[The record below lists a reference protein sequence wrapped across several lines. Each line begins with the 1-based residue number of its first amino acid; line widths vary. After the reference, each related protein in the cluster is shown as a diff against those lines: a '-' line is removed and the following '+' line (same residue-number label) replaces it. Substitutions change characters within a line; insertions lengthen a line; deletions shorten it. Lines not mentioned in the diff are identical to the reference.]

1 MKPRL
6 KPIDEQVIVITG
18 ASSGIGLATARLA
31 ARRGARVVLAA
42 RGADALDRAVDGI
55 RADGGVARRVSADV
69 TQARDLER
77 LAQTAITEFGCFDT
91 WVNCAAVAIYGR
103 VDEVPLEDQRRLF
116 ETNFWGVVQG
126 SLAALPRLRARG
138 GALINLGSMVSD
150 IAIPLQ
156 GIYCASKH
164 AVKAYT
170 NALRLEVEAEGAPI
184 SVTLIK
190 PGAID
195 TPYFEHARNYME
207 RAPKPPPPVYAPDA
221 VARAILRCATYP
233 VREVIVGGAARA
245 MLTAASL
252 SPRAADRVMERT
264 MFSAQKSDRPAT
276 ANRDDNLYHPDLT
289 GPRERGRLSGPVLSH
304 SLYTSAVLHPA
315 RTVLA
320 AAGVGLAVAAGMRA
334 LRE

>member
-6 KPIDEQVIVITG
+6 KPLDEQVIVITG

-55 RADGGVARRVSADV
+55 RADGGVARRVNADV
-69 TQARDLER
+69 TKPGDMER

-103 VDEVPLEDQRRLF
+103 VDEVPLDDQRRLF
-116 ETNFWGVVQG
+116 ETNFWGLVHG
-126 SLAALPRLRARG
+126 SLAALPRLRASG
-138 GALINLGSMVSD
+138 GTLINLGSMVSD
-150 IAIPLQ
+150 VSIPLQ

-170 NALRLEVEAEGAPI
+170 NALRLEVEAEGAPV

-190 PGAID
+190 PGAVD

-221 VARAILRCATYP
+221 VARAILRCATHP

-245 MLTAASL
+245 MITAASL
-252 SPRAADRVMERT
+252 SPRMADRVMERT

-276 ANRDDNLYHPDLT
+276 NVDDNLYHPDPT
-289 GPRERGRLSGPVLSH
+289 GPRERGGHSGAVLSH
-304 SLYTSAVLHPA
+304 SLYTGAVLHPA

-334 LRE
+334 FRD